1 MLTITSMSYRSIL
14 RDITFSIEKGEFVAL
29 IGPNGAGKST
39 LLQVAAGFLAPT
51 SGIVQLADRPIRSY
65 RAKQRAARLSYM
77 PQTTVL
83 DVPYTVSDIIQMG
96 AYAHDRP
103 DHDII
108 EKSIA
113 RCHVEHLLH
122 RDLRSLSGGERQRAL
137 LAKALVQKA
146 DYLLLDEPVSAL
158 DIQHQLEILTVLKS
172 LAQEGQGV
180 FVSIHHLEH
189 VVTFAD
195 RVILL
200 CDGKITADHAVR
212 DVMSSH
218 ALCDA
223 FAVDVA
229 LFDDPF
235 TGEPRLS
242 FARKSEGERVHRN
255 RVAVEGGISLD

>member
-1 MLTITSMSYRSIL
+1 MLTVTSMSYRSIL
-14 RDITFSIEKGEFVAL
+14 RDITFSLQKGEFVAL

-39 LLQVAAGFLAPT
+39 LLQVAAGFLTPT
-51 SGIVQLADRPIRSY
+51 AGTVQLADRPIRSY
-65 RAKQRAARLSYM
+65 RAKQRAARIAYM

-83 DVPYTVSDIIQMG
+83 DVPYTVSDIIHMG
-96 AYAHDRP
+96 TYAHDHP
-103 DHDII
+103 DRAVI
-108 EKSIA
+108 ERSIA
-113 RCHVEHLLH
+113 RCNVEHLLH

-172 LAQEGQGV
+172 LSRDGQGLL
-180 FVSIHHLEH
+180 VSIHHLEH

-200 CDGKITADHAVR
+200 CDGQITADQTVR
-212 DVMSSH
+212 DVMTSR

-229 LFDDPF
+229 VFADPF

-242 FARKSEGERVHRN
+242 VAPQRKDERENRICTRIEEGSFR
-255 RVAVEGGISLD
+255 